1 MLTTGRAGFV
11 RCLNTNALPTA
22 GVGMGVGTVL
32 PALVEVGLTAATA
45 LAVGRGMGAA
55 VESRVGV
62 AVPVAWSV
70 GVAAGSCFDAGTDTC
85 TVQAYDLGESPAGLR
100 AEACQ

>member
-11 RCLNTNALPTA
+11 CCLNTNALPTA
-22 GVGMGVGTVL
+22 GVGMGVGIVL
-32 PALVEVGLTAATA
+32 PATA
-45 LAVGRGMGAA
+45 LAVGRGIGAA

-85 TVQAYDLGESPAGLR
+85 AVQVYDLGESPAGLR
-100 AEACQ
+100 AKACQ